1 MRVRPLFCALIL
13 GWSTIPGLNASEQVT
28 TQVCVYG
35 ATASGIAAAIAAS
48 RAGMQ
53 VVVIEPSRWL
63 GGMTGGGIR
72 AIDWGER
79 NAIGGQAKD
88 TFADGKSDPYY
99 RELFAARLAERKI
112 PVIYEHRVAAVTRAG
127 TTLRSLTVD
136 YAPPDALGVPSPTAQ
151 EAAAKI
157 VTAQVFIDC
166 SYEGDVM
173 ARAGV
178 PYVIGRESRATYG
191 ESLAGVRPPLA
202 LYPIDPYRIPG
213 DPASGLIPLLQDI
226 RIGNLGDG
234 DDLTMAYCFRWK
246 LTTKPERLPFGEPEA
261 YDPELYTLFRRGFAA
276 KVAMNKGRKMRK
288 LDVYTEET
296 GNFFSENSC
305 RALTAQ
311 SIAGANQA
319 YPDGDYATRAKIW
332 KFHLEY
338 IRGLMHFLRTDPVV
352 PADIRERALTT
363 GLAPG
368 YFPDTAGWPHQ
379 LYVREARR
387 MRATY
392 VLSQH
397 DLAGTTDP
405 TDSIGL
411 GTYGVDDWPY
421 ATTVVDGQVALQGG
435 EFSIL
440 RLESP
445 HRGIYAIPYRAITPK
460 VEDAANLLVPVCLSA
475 SHIAMTS
482 TRMEPVWMIT
492 GESAGIAAAL
502 AVTRNCAVQEV
513 PYAELRP
520 ALLAA
525 GQKLDRP

>member
-1 MRVRPLFCALIL
+1 MRIHPFFSILIL
-13 GWSTIPGLNASEQVT
+13 GWSPLPGLAASEQVA

-48 RAGMQ
+48 RAGLQ

-79 NAIGGQAKD
+79 EAIGGQAKD

-99 RELFAARLAERKI
+99 RDLFVARLAERKI

-127 TTLRSLTVD
+127 TTLQSLTLD
-136 YAPPDALGVPSPTAQ
+136 YAPPDALGVPSAVAKA
-151 EAAAKI
+151 AAAKI
-157 VTAQVFIDC
+157 VTARVFIDC

-178 PYVIGRESRATYG
+178 PYVIGRESKATYG

-213 DPASGLIPLLQDI
+213 DPASGLIPLLQDF

-234 DDLTMAYCFRWK
+234 DALTMAYCFRWK
-246 LTTKPERLPFGEPEA
+246 LTTKPDRLPFGEPEA

-276 KVAMNKGRKMRK
+276 KIAMNKGRRMRK
-288 LDVYTEET
+288 RDEYSEES
-296 GNFFSENSC
+296 GSFFSENSS

-319 YPDGDYATRAKIW
+319 YPDGDYATRARIW

-352 PADIRERALTT
+352 PAEIRERALNT

-387 MRATY
+387 MRAAYILT
-392 VLSQH
+392 QH
-397 DLAGTTDP
+397 DLEGTTQP

-440 RLESP
+440 RLDAP
-445 HRGIYAIPYRAITPK
+445 HRGIYPIPYQAIIPK
-460 VEDAANLLVPVCLSA
+460 AGDASNLLVPVCLSA

-482 TRMEPVWMIT
+482 TRMEPVWMII
-492 GESAGIAAAL
+492 GESAGIAATL
-502 AVTRNCAVQEV
+502 AIKRGCAVQDV
-513 PYAELRP
+513 PYADLRP

-525 GQKLDRP
+525 GQVLDRK